1 MDGRE
6 MKAISKM
13 SLSPS
18 PSSPRPEPYKIFSG
32 EGGGWKEEEETGE
45 GEKEEETL
53 VQFPRSGKR
62 KYESDKKEDYVYSK
76 GEKSGTIVL

>member
-1 MDGRE
+1 

-18 PSSPRPEPYKIFSG
+18 PSSPRSEPYKIFSG

-45 GEKEEETL
+45 GKKEEEAL

-62 KYESDKKEDYVYSK
+62 KYESDKKEDYVYRK